1 MKKFLTIAIL
11 GVSLAAPI
19 VVASSASAAYCTQTC
34 SRGFGGSYTCNTWC
48 Y

>member
-1 MKKFLTIAIL
+1 MKTIIITLAIAS
-11 GVSLAAPI
+11 SLALPI
-19 VVASSASAAYCTQTC
+19 LTAATANATNCTQTC